1 MMINCIKNKLTAGQK
16 NIYMM
21 EKLSDVSN
29 LNNIFG
35 IINVNSNFELKKADN
50 IINKIVEQNDAL
62 RINIVEDVEPY
73 QIVREYKH
81 FCVENIKIDL
91 KEEATKQIDKFKS
104 EIISLEDEKLY
115 RFKILYDYDKAMILV
130 KMHHIISD
138 AWSFSKIAEQFI
150 SMYEND
156 ECIINTS
163 SYIDYS
169 LEYEEYLKSE
179 KYKKDEEFFKKYLD
193 KYNEVVSFKPNED
206 EIRNTSAKRYSVK
219 LDEKVNNDILSFCK
233 NNRVSPYVL
242 FLTALYVYMYRVLDK
257 NDIVI
262 GTPVLN
268 RSSFKEKQIL
278 GMFVSTLP
286 LRIKIEENMSIFEL
300 LKLISSNTL
309 ELFRHQKYPYMKTL
323 EYVHKNSD
331 IKSNLYRV
339 VLSYQNARINVG
351 NNDKYNTSWEFLN
364 TLIDEL
370 QIHIVDM
377 DNTGVLSINYD
388 YQTFY
393 FKKLEIKYMHTR
405 IMSIIKNIMQ
415 DINQSIETIE
425 IMSDKEKDKI
435 IEEFND
441 TYSYLDFSKNVI
453 NEFDTQA
460 LNNKDKPALVLN
472 DKIITYEKLQ
482 EYTYKFANYLSR
494 SRNIKK
500 GDIVAI
506 QMEKSFEL
514 IISILSVIR
523 IGAIF
528 LPLDNDASFERNN
541 VILNESGAKCIIK
554 LKEEN
559 TLDTLQEVVYFNKDV
574 IEKEQLNMVYESP
587 KFDDG
592 AYMMFTSGTTG
603 KPKGV
608 INTQI
613 GLIRLVKNINYV
625 NIDDIENVIIA
636 GSNGFDA
643 SIHEIFLSVLNGK
656 TGILVKKDELLNI
669 GKYKE
674 IIQKYSNSLAILTPQ
689 LFNEYAYLEP
699 DIFNKLNY
707 LIIGGDELLT
717 KYTSKVLEICK
728 KLNLINI
735 YGPTEC
741 SVAATTYKVKK
752 DDKIIPIG
760 KPISNTKCFILDKKQ
775 RLLPIFCKGEIY
787 IAGIGIGKG
796 YINNARSRQNSFIES
811 KLFGNIYRTGD
822 IGKYLEDGNIIF
834 YGRID
839 NQLKINGHRVEFAE
853 IYDNVFSYEKGIILQ
868 ARILVDKNEN
878 RKKMKLYF
886 VSKQNIDTLKLRRYL
901 EKKLPAYMIPEKII
915 QVEKL
920 TLKANG
926 KVDDKLLITCENV
939 NNDKS
944 CKTLPKKELNISE
957 QIVLKIVKEELQ
969 NDDITVYDNLFDYGI
984 DSIQIAK
991 IIAILKSYNIYLE
1004 YQDFYNGKNINDILN
1019 GKNQEK
1025 IEDLSKYNY
1034 TRINKELIEKRS
1046 SSLSKKILLV
1056 GATGFVGIH
1065 VLSELLQNKSV
1076 DKVYCIVRKKQFD
1089 NSYDRLKD
1097 YYNTYFKD
1105 NLDKYMDKIEVLDIN
1120 LLDSQNI
1127 MQELK
1132 NKEID
1137 TIINSAG
1144 NVKHYGLLKEFYESN
1159 VTIVENLINLAK
1171 SRDIKLIHVS
1181 TLSICGNSLESEFE
1195 NQDIEDEIVFD
1206 ETKLF
1211 IGQKLRNVYVYT
1223 KFLAERTILE
1233 HRADGLNATIIR
1245 LGNITN
1251 RSSDYMSQ
1259 YNIYENAFIQRIKFY
1274 LTLKTVPN
1282 VIYKNAY
1289 LEFSPVDMV
1298 AKAITNIMFFNEV
1311 NAVYHIYNNNHV
1323 SIQEFI
1329 DIYENTYHEKINISN
1344 NINYED
1350 ILKKVINDNKLM
1362 HNYIVPLMELKN
1374 NNNNLYNN
1382 NIIVSNKLSNQE
1394 LLKNN
1399 FRWSKIDSSYIK
1411 GFLKNI

>member
-1 MMINCIKNKLTAGQK
+1 MMINCIKNRLTAGQK

-21 EKLSDVSN
+21 EKINNTSN

-35 IINVNSNFELKKADN
+35 IININRDFNIEKINS
-50 IINKIVEQNDAL
+50 IINKIVEKNDAL

-73 QIVREYKH
+73 QIVVEYKY
-81 FCVENIKIDL
+81 FDVENIKVNF
-91 KEEATKQIDKFKS
+91 KEEFDENVKEFKS
-104 EIISLEDEKLY
+104 EIISIEDEKLY
-115 RFKILYDYDKAMILV
+115 RFKILYDDNKATILV

-150 SMYEND
+150 AMYEND
-156 ECIINTS
+156 DCIIDTS

-169 LEYEEYLKSE
+169 LQYQEYLKSE
-179 KYKKDEEFFKKYLD
+179 KYAKDEEFFKKYLEQ
-193 KYNEVVSFKPNED
+193 YNEVVSFKPNED
-206 EIRNTSAKRYSVK
+206 RIINTNAKRYCVK
-219 LDEKVNNDILSFCK
+219 LDEKTNNDIIDFCK
-233 NNRVSPYVL
+233 YNKVSPYVL
-242 FLTALYVYMYRVLDK
+242 FLTAIYIYMYRILDK
-257 NDIVI
+257 NDIII

-268 RSSFKEKQIL
+268 RSNFKEKQIL

-286 LRIKIEENMSIFEL
+286 LRIKIDEDMSVQEL
-300 LKLISSNTL
+300 LRRVSSSTL

-339 VLSYQNARINVG
+339 VLSYQNARINTG
-351 NNDKYNTSWEFLN
+351 NDGKYNTSWEFLN
-364 TLIDEL
+364 NLIDEL
-370 QIHIVDM
+370 QIHVVDM
-377 DNTGVLSINYD
+377 DNTGLLSINYD
-388 YQTFY
+388 YQTAY
-393 FKKLEIKYMHTR
+393 FEDVEIEYMHTR
-405 IMSIIKNIMQ
+405 IMAIIKNIMK
-415 DINQSIETIE
+415 DISQNIEMIE
-425 IMSDKEKDKI
+425 IMPDTEKNKI

-441 TYSYLDFSKNVI
+441 TYSYLDFSRNII
-453 NEFDTQA
+453 NEFDAQV
-460 LNNKDKPALVLN
+460 LNNKDKIALILK
-472 DKIITYEKLQ
+472 DKTITYKKLQ
-482 EYTYKFANYLSR
+482 EYTYKFANYLSHGK
-494 SRNIKK
+494 NIKK

-523 IGAIF
+523 VGAIF
-528 LPLDNDASFERNN
+528 LPLDSDASLERNN
-541 VILNESGAKCIIK
+541 IILNESGAKYIIK
-554 LKEEN
+554 LKEESTPN
-559 TLDTLQEVVYFNKDV
+559 TFQDVIYFNIRD
-574 IEKEQLNMVYESP
+574 IEREKVNIVYEP
-587 KFDDG
+587 TNFEDG

-613 GLIRLVKNINYV
+613 GLIRLVKNINYLD
-625 NIDDIENVIIA
+625 IDSIKNVIIA

-656 TGILVKKDELLNI
+656 TGVLVRKDELLNI
-669 GKYKE
+669 YEYKE
-674 IIQKYSNSLAILTPQ
+674 ILQKYESSLAILTPQ

-717 KYTSKVLEICK
+717 KYTIKVLERCK
-728 KLNLINI
+728 ELKLINI

-752 DDKIIPIG
+752 DDKVIPIG

-787 IAGIGIGKG
+787 IAGLGVGMG
-796 YINNARSRQNSFIES
+796 YINNQKDSKNSFINS
-811 KLFGNIYRTGD
+811 NVFGKIYKTGD

-853 IYDNVFSYEKGIILQ
+853 IYDNVFLYEKGIILQ

-878 RKKMKLYF
+878 RKKMKLYI
-886 VSKQNIDTLKLRRYL
+886 VSKENIDTLNLRKYL

-920 TLKANG
+920 VLKANG
-926 KVDDKLLITCENV
+926 KVDDKLLIVSENV
-939 NNDKS
+939 NKYNSSKELA
-944 CKTLPKKELNISE
+944 KGELNIVE
-957 QIVLKIVKEELQ
+957 EIFLNLIKEELQ
-969 NDDITVYDNLFDYGI
+969 NDNVTVHDNLFDYGI

-1004 YQDFYNGKNINDILN
+1004 YQDFYNGKNIKDILDGRN
-1019 GKNQEK
+1019 EEK
-1025 IEDLSKYNY
+1025 MEDLSNYNY
-1034 TRINKELIEKRS
+1034 AKINEELLKKRS
-1046 SSLSKKILLV
+1046 YSVSKRILLI

-1065 VLSELLQNKSV
+1065 ILNELLQNKNI

-1089 NSYDRLKD
+1089 NSYERLKD
-1097 YYNTYFKD
+1097 YYKTYFRD
-1105 NLDKYMDKIEVLDIN
+1105 NLDRFMDKIEVFDIN
-1120 LLDSQNI
+1120 LLNLKSVLE
-1127 MQELK
+1127 ELE
-1132 NKEID
+1132 NKDID

-1144 NVKHYGLLKEFYESN
+1144 NVKHYGLLSEFYESN
-1159 VTIVENLINLAK
+1159 VTIVENLISLAK
-1171 SRDIKLIHVS
+1171 SRNIKLIHIS

-1195 NQDIEDEIVFD
+1195 SQDIKDEITFD
-1206 ETKLF
+1206 ENKLF
-1211 IGQKLRNVYVYT
+1211 IGQKLKNVYVYT
-1223 KFLAERTILE
+1223 KFLAERIILQN
-1233 HRADGLNATIIR
+1233 RSNGLQATIIR

-1251 RSSDYMSQ
+1251 RSSDYMAQ

-1274 LTLKTVPN
+1274 LTLKEVPST
-1282 VIYKNAY
+1282 IYKNAY

-1298 AKAITNIMFFNEV
+1298 AKAIIDVMFFNQS

-1329 DIYENTYHEKINISN
+1329 DVFEDTYHKKINISN
-1344 NINYED
+1344 NISYDD
-1350 ILKKVINDNKLM
+1350 ILKKVIVNDDLIHK
-1362 HNYIVPLMELKN
+1362 YIVPLMELKN
-1374 NNNNLYNN
+1374 NNNLYNN
-1382 NIIVSNKLSNQE
+1382 SIIVSNKISNIE
-1394 LLKNN
+1394 LLKSN
-1399 FRWSKIDSSYIK
+1399 FEWKKIDNSYIK